1 MWWAEAPRCEFDG
14 TLMETETKLSE
25 FPNGEKV
32 IAEQVLDSEEINKS
46 KGVGQSGITV
56 RSVIRVGKLT
66 IRIRSF
72 EM

>member
-1 MWWAEAPRCEFDG
+1 
-14 TLMETETKLSE
+14 METETKLSE
-25 FPNGEKV
+25 FPNEGKV

-46 KGVGQSGITV
+46 KGVGQSGIAV